1 MKVEYIDHMGSDLSV
16 VNAARVSFDKTSDWY
31 PTFEDELCKFPRGRH
46 DDQVDAFAYLG
57 MLLNT
62 LVAAETRDEIEEEEY
77 ELELEQS
84 GINLHGRN
92 SVTGY

>member
-1 MKVEYIDHMGSDLSV
+1 MRAKAVKF
-16 VNAARVSFDKTSDWY
+16 NKKADWY
-31 PTFEDELCKFPRGRH
+31 PLFEDELCRFPRDTH